1 MVLDVNFPKFSSLFI
16 FIITLIIDVN
26 TNGITNIFN
35 KSINPY
41 PTRPYQVVTSFSQ
54 LICVG
59 SLGNLAMYWIINP
72 KIVPIPIDTSINLV
86 KFKLFFIL
94 LITKNSPISNAIN
107 KTVLIFEILINSDK
121 NVLPILISFI
131 LLSFW

>member
-1 MVLDVNFPKFSSLFI
+1 MLLYLRVIIPLRYLVLVTTLVPIPNLNKLPTISPIDAAIAVVPNSINMVLDVNFPKFSSLFI

-59 SLGNLAMYWIINP
+59 SLGNLAMY
-72 KIVPIPIDTSINLV
+72 
-86 KFKLFFIL
+86 
-94 LITKNSPISNAIN
+94 
-107 KTVLIFEILINSDK
+107 
-121 NVLPILISFI
+121 
-131 LLSFW
+131 

>member
-1 MVLDVNFPKFSSLFI
+1 ATIFASAIDATIFEGNNPLNVSTTELISLISVVLVTTLVPIPNLNKLPTINPIDAAIAVVPNSINMVLDVNLPKFSSLFI

-41 PTRPYQVVTSFSQ
+41 PTRPYQLVTSFSQ

-59 SLGNLAMYWIINP
+59 SLGNLAIY
-72 KIVPIPIDTSINLV
+72 
-86 KFKLFFIL
+86 
-94 LITKNSPISNAIN
+94 
-107 KTVLIFEILINSDK
+107 
-121 NVLPILISFI
+121 
-131 LLSFW
+131 